1 MTNRALFLAVGAAW
15 GVLLGGLAGW
25 AIPAFAVFAGIMAF
39 TLCVAAGWVYGGRVC
54 SHAVDRRRTQ
64 RTGFGLLGLW
74 AVTGAA
80 IVAIS
85 LIGFERQVAGP
96 EQGKAREATFASLS
110 AANHTIDRIDFFG
123 WNADWGSAGI
133 VMRGSRNGDYR
144 ISWQVTESTH
154 GQVLAEGRKT
164 VALGPGRRT
173 MVIGFERGVL
183 SAAYREKVHGATGGT
198 GGTGVVEIDETLR
211 FAATVEP
218 VLSPEE
224 RVAMPPREVQNLELG
239 QSTLRSSD
247 GVDVPLSF
255 QLPAAP
261 TTQTD

>member
-25 AIPAFAVFAGIMAF
+25 ALPAFAIFAGFMAF
-39 TLCVAAGWVYGGRVC
+39 TMSVAAGWVYGGRVC
-54 SHAVDRRRTQ
+54 SHAVDRRRTR

-74 AVTGAA
+74 AVASAA
-80 IVAIS
+80 IVSMS

-96 EQGKAREATFASLS
+96 EQGKARGAAFASLS

-133 VMRGSRNGDYR
+133 VMRGSRNGDYH
-144 ISWQVTESTH
+144 ISWQVTESAH

-183 SAAYREKVHGATGGT
+183 SAAYREKVHGGT
-198 GGTGVVEIDETLR
+198 GGVKIDETFR

-224 RVAMPPREVQNLELG
+224 RAAMPPREVQNLELG
-239 QSTLRSSD
+239 QSSLRSGD

>member
-15 GVLLGGLAGW
+15 GVLLGGLVGW
-25 AIPAFAVFAGIMAF
+25 ALPAFASFAGFIAF
-39 TLCVAAGWVYGGRVC
+39 TMCVAAGWVYGGRVG
-54 SHAVDRRRTQ
+54 SPTADRRRTR

-80 IVAIS
+80 IVAVS
-85 LIGFERQVAGP
+85 PVGFERQVASP
-96 EQGKAREATFASLS
+96 EQGKARAAAFASLS
-110 AANHTIDRIDFFG
+110 AANHTIERIDFFG

-133 VMRGSRNGDYR
+133 VMRGSRNGDYH
-144 ISWQVTESTH
+144 ISWQVTEPTD
-154 GQVLAEGRKT
+154 GQVLAKGRKT

-198 GGTGVVEIDETLR
+198 GSVKIDETFR

-224 RVAMPPREVQNLELG
+224 RAAMPPREVQNLELG
-239 QSTLRSSD
+239 QSSLRSGD
-247 GVDVPLSF
+247 GVDVPISF